1 MRGTRNEAGG
11 SDCLTS
17 RESRKNKIVVL
28 IVTKEHR
35 NIKGRQ
41 KKKKMENTLVLRE
54 TVPESCDE
62 AWRRVV
68 DSLRDW
74 LDVALKVE
82 NDGDDDDDDG
92 DIYIRV
98 EDCSDD
104 DDWSTASS
112 EEEESEE
119 DDEDSDDGDDGEY
132 GSSSSSDEE
141 ESEDGEDGDST
152 TSEDSDDDDDDEST
166 TSGDEES
173 DDQSDDEESDG
184 EDMLRG
190 SGLSA
195 IRLCQRCDVCVADDL
210 EEDSDFGDWWGD

>member
-1 MRGTRNEAGG
+1 VLGQTRRWSWSNTRSDDFRGGYCRGNVLGLFLWC
-11 SDCLTS
+11 S
-17 RESRKNKIVVL
+17 VVL
-28 IVTKEHR
+28 ACGVL
-35 NIKGRQ
+35 GGV
-41 KKKKMENTLVLRE
+41 LVVWSLCVARC
-54 TVPESCDE
+54 VL
-62 AWRRVV
+62 VV
-68 DSLRDW
+68 
-74 LDVALKVE
+74 
-82 NDGDDDDDDG
+82 
-92 DIYIRV
+92 YIRV
-98 EDCSDD
+98 EDCSGD

-112 EEEESEE
+112 EEEQSEE

-132 GSSSSSDEE
+132 GSTSSSDEE

-152 TSEDSDDDDDDEST
+152 TSEDSDDGDDDEST

-173 DDQSDDEESDG
+173 DGQSDDEESDD